1 MDGRSGVWLCRRH
14 ACGAEEVNP
23 NLLILALVPF
33 LSACGL
39 EELFNPGS
47 SQAAYEARE
56 AITTPARTI
65 IAQTPIPPTVE
76 VAETAPE
83 AVEVVVPEP
92 VYVPPSPECT
102 YSLYMIFD
110 CIDGKVRML

>member
-1 MDGRSGVWLCRRH
+1 MIRTII
-14 ACGAEEVNP
+14 
-23 NLLILALVPF
+23 ILSLSPF
-33 LSACGL
+33 LASCDL
-39 EELFNPGS
+39 EDIINPGAS
-47 SQAAYEARE
+47 SRAAYEYRQAGLIQTPKAQE
-56 AITTPARTI
+56 ATH

-83 AVEVVVPEP
+83 VVEVVVPEP
-92 VYVPPSPECT
+92 VYVPPPECT